1 MYTFISFLRILFK
14 EMERNMAQKS
24 LEKVEFVENPEP
36 RCAVALVLDVS
47 GSMSGQPIAELNA
60 GLQEFDKDL
69 KADPLA
75 SLRVEVG
82 MITFGGAVKA
92 IDFVTADQ
100 FHPPELTANG
110 ETPMGQAVQKAL
122 TMLHDRKDSY
132 KVNGIDY
139 YRPWLF
145 LITDGAPTD
154 AWESTAVQAR
164 QEEDQKGVSIY
175 AIGVEGADM
184 QTLSQFSS
192 KRQPLKLKG
201 LTFRELFHWLSK
213 SLGAV
218 ALSNPGEQAPLP
230 TVGWAEADT

>member
-1 MYTFISFLRILFK
+1 
-14 EMERNMAQKS
+14 
-24 LEKVEFVENPEP
+24 
-36 RCAVALVLDVS
+36 
-47 GSMSGQPIAELNA
+47 MSGQPIEELNS

-82 MITFGGAVKA
+82 MVTFGGKVTTT
-92 IDFVTADQ
+92 DFVTADQ
-100 FHPPELTANG
+100 FHPPVLVANG
-110 ETPMGQAVQKAL
+110 DTPMGQAVQKAL
-122 TMLHDRKDSY
+122 TMLRDRKDNY
-132 KVNGIDY
+132 KINGIDY

-154 AWESTAVQAR
+154 VWEAAAAQAR
-164 QEEDQKGVSIY
+164 QEENQKGVSVY

-184 QTLSQFSS
+184 QTLAQFSS

-201 LTFRELFHWLSK
+201 LTFRELFQWLSK

-218 ALSNPGEQAPLP
+218 AQSNPGEQAPLP
-230 TVGWAEADT
+230 TVGWTEADT

>member
-1 MYTFISFLRILFK
+1 MTQ
-14 EMERNMAQKS
+14 NS
-24 LEKVEFVENPEP
+24 LEKIEFVENPEP

-47 GSMSGQPIAELNA
+47 GSMAGEPIAELND
-60 GLQEFDKDL
+60 GLREFDKDL

-82 MITFGGAVKA
+82 MVTFGGSVSS

-100 FHPPELTANG
+100 FNPPVLQANG
-110 ETPMGQAVQKAL
+110 DTPMGQAVLKAL
-122 TMLHDRKDSY
+122 SMLRDRKNSY

-145 LITDGAPTD
+145 LITDGEPTD
-154 AWESTAVQAR
+154 SWEAAAAQAR
-164 QEEDQKGVSIY
+164 QEEDQKGVSVY
-175 AIGVEGADM
+175 AIGVQGANM
-184 QTLSQFSS
+184 QTLSHFSC

-201 LTFRELFHWLSK
+201 LTFRELFQWLSK

-218 ALSNPGEQAPLP
+218 ALSNPGQQAPLP
-230 TVGWAEADT
+230 TVGWAEAEP

>member
-1 MYTFISFLRILFK
+1 
-14 EMERNMAQKS
+14 MAQNS
-24 LEKVEFVENPEP
+24 LEKIEFVENPEP

-47 GSMSGQPIAELNA
+47 GSMTGQAIAELNA

-69 KADPLA
+69 KADQLA

-82 MITFGGAVKA
+82 MVTFGGTVSMV
-92 IDFVTADQ
+92 DFVTADQ
-100 FHPPELTANG
+100 FHPPVLTASG
-110 ETPMGQAVQKAL
+110 DTPMGQAVQKAL
-122 TMLHDRKDSY
+122 KMLRDRKNSY
-132 KVNGIDY
+132 KTNGIDY

-154 AWESTAVQAR
+154 EWETAAAQAR
-164 QEEDQKGVSIY
+164 QEEEQKGVSVY
-175 AIGVEGADM
+175 AIGVEGADL
-184 QTLSQFSS
+184 QKLSQFSS

-201 LTFRELFHWLSK
+201 LTFRELFQWLSK

-230 TVGWAEADT
+230 AVGWAEADT

>member
-1 MYTFISFLRILFK
+1 
-14 EMERNMAQKS
+14 MAQNS
-24 LEKVEFVENPEP
+24 LEKIEFVENPEP

-47 GSMSGQPIAELNA
+47 GSMAGEPIAELNA
-60 GLQEFDKDL
+60 GLREFDKDL

-82 MITFGGAVKA
+82 LVTFGGAVSS

-100 FHPPELTANG
+100 FSCPVLQASG
-110 ETPMGQAVQKAL
+110 DTPMGQAVQKAL
-122 TMLHDRKDSY
+122 SMLRDRKNSY
-132 KVNGIDY
+132 KSNGIDY

-145 LITDGAPTD
+145 LITDGEPTD
-154 AWESTAVQAR
+154 SWEASAAQAR
-164 QEEDQKGVSIY
+164 QEEDQKGVSVY
-175 AIGVEGADM
+175 AIGVEGANM

-201 LTFRELFHWLSK
+201 LTFRELFQWLSK

-218 ALSNPGEQAPLP
+218 ALSNPGQQAPLP
-230 TVGWAEADT
+230 TVGWAEAEP

>member
-1 MYTFISFLRILFK
+1 MVQ
-14 EMERNMAQKS
+14 NA
-24 LEKVEFVENPEP
+24 LENIEFVENPEP

-69 KADPLA
+69 KSDPLA

-82 MITFGGAVKA
+82 MVTFGSTVTA

-100 FHPPELTANG
+100 FHPPVLQAG
-110 ETPMGQAVQKAL
+110 GGTPMGQAVQKAL
-122 TMLHDRKDSY
+122 SILRDRKDSY
-132 KVNGIDY
+132 KANGIDY

-145 LITDGAPTD
+145 LITDGEPTD
-154 AWESTAVQAR
+154 AWEPAAAQAR
-164 QEEDQKGVSIY
+164 QEEEQKGLSVY
-175 AIGVEGADM
+175 AIGVEGANM

-201 LTFRELFHWLSK
+201 LTFRELFQWLSK

-218 ALSNPGEQAPLP
+218 ALSNPGEQTPLP
-230 TVGWAEADT
+230 TVGWAQADT